1 MLRQILQRE
10 IGLARG
16 LSVEQLSSPT
26 ASLSS
31 ARARDVGSEL
41 NRSTEGN
48 RGNVVGGKRKYRRH
62 PKVKSTIHQ
71 VQAPVDAITTI
82 HSPTKTPPIEHPQ
95 PT

>member
-1 MLRQILQRE
+1 MQILQRE

-16 LSVEQLSSPT
+16 VSVEQLSSPT

-31 ARARDVGSEL
+31 ARAREPGSES

-62 PKVKSTIHQ
+62 PKVKATDS
-71 VQAPVDAITTI
+71 
-82 HSPTKTPPIEHPQ
+82 SCSSSC
-95 PT
+95 